1 MKYVNTN
8 IEKQKSD
15 IKRLEEI
22 AKEKGFPD
30 DFLDSKLERDYTLG
44 DFLAE
49 TIGIINNPSFSLEIE
64 DQEIEKNIRIANSKK
79 EDNPSY
85 ASLNY
90 RQAGKKSLALS
101 GRFKDETRS
110 NVIKGCFSSAN
121 QCDER
126 IIKRLAEKGN
136 YELSKKYESSSIGY
150 KLLSDKTRI
159 IQEILFDYFKKE
171 QKIDS
176 LVKSVDKNE
185 INFPVL
191 MDHPLDWINIVNEY
205 TEKVEDVNSL
215 EMQHRML
222 IEYVLCEINHLKKYK
237 KQRLNFNSKKVQQTI
252 REITANSNF
261 LELDAKKIK
270 HSIENIFPEYQNK
283 N

>member
-185 INFPVL
+185 INFPIL
-191 MDHPLDWINIVNEY
+191 MNHILDWIDIIDKY
-205 TEKVEDVNSL
+205 AKKEKDINSN
-215 EMQHRML
+215 EMQQRIL
-222 IEYVLCEINHLKKYK
+222 TEYVLCEISYLKKYN
-237 KQRLNFNSKKVQQTI
+237 KQGLNFNSQEVQSTI
-252 REITANSNF
+252 RAINKNSNF
-261 LELDAKKIK
+261 LELDPKKINLTIK
-270 HSIENIFPEYQNK
+270 NIFPGYQNE